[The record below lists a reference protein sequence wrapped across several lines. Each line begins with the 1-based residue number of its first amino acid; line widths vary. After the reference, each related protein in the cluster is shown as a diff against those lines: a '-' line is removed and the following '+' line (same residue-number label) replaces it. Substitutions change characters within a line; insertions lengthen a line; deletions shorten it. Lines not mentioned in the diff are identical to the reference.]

1 MSRTLGTAGALASHV
16 AQPFTTLARCLRL
29 DLFDGT
35 SIGITDHDRV
45 LSIDL
50 GDGAIDYLPDT
61 GVLPSAVALTT
72 GFEADS
78 FEASGPLGD
87 LIARTAILGGR
98 FDMAGARLFDV
109 NWATLASGPI
119 ALLAGHIAEAR
130 AESGRFVFEVRSV
143 ADRFNQVIGRV
154 TSPYCDADYGDTR
167 CGAVVASETVTV
179 ASVASDLQITV
190 TFAGTVPAD
199 DYFNYGLATFT
210 TGVLA
215 GTRSV
220 AIFDFINASETVE
233 FDAPLAALP
242 EIGDELT
249 LKRGCGKTR
258 AECLVR
264 ENVINFRGFPD
275 MPGTDKALRYA
286 VPGS

>member
-1 MSRTLGTAGALASHV
+1 MSRTLGTAGALAGHV
-16 AQPFTTLARCLRL
+16 TQPLTTLARCLRL

-45 LSIDL
+45 LSLDL

-61 GVLPSAVALTT
+61 GVLPSAVALMV

-78 FEASGPLGD
+78 FEASGPLGS

-98 FDMAGARLFDV
+98 FDMADARLFDV
-109 NWATLASGPI
+109 NWKAPGDGPI
-119 ALLAGHIAEAR
+119 ALLKGHVAEAR
-130 AESGRFVFEVRSV
+130 ALSGRFVFEIRSV

-154 TSPYCDADYGDTR
+154 TSPYCSADYGDAR
-167 CGAVVASETVTV
+167 CGAVVASESVTV

-190 TFAGTVPAD
+190 TFPGTVPVD
-199 DYFNYGLATFT
+199 DWYNYGLATFT
-210 TGVLA
+210 SGVLA
-215 GTRSV
+215 GTRPV
-220 AIFDFINASETVE
+220 PVFDFINASGTVE
-233 FDAPLAALP
+233 FESPLPDLP
-242 EIGDELT
+242 EVGDALT
-249 LKRGCGKTR
+249 LLRGCGKTR

-275 MPGTDKALRYA
+275 MPGTDKTLRYA
-286 VPGS
+286 VPGQ